1 MESVF
6 IDPAMLMLQD
16 EDIIEKNIDFF
27 RKIIALSNSRQ
38 ISLCLYKEIIEH
50 ISTRQ
55 IYPFPININDV
66 KNKELKEKLLLL
78 NNSFTTSIMNNY
90 QEVDIDN
97 CQGSQEFTTDRK
109 DYEERNEYYA
119 FFGMLLTSCY
129 ASYNISDKILV
140 GEKTKGILEGEQIII
155 YCNCESR
162 EYEKTYIW
170 ISPDDYLTEQQKAI
184 EHFRAIIKGNNKL
197 FVTSPEVKRANHHNH
212 VQNTEFNCY
221 EQLTAK
227 NKRVFNY
234 LRYLGLY
241 RIIFE
246 NFAPDTSYE
255 VGTIKIVKVD
265 QTADSDIITGWF
277 YGCVDFKT
285 LVEMYFPKDIGT
297 TLVAYAQGEISRIKM
312 EELKTELVLY

>member
-6 IDPAMLMLQD
+6 IDPEMLMLQD

-27 RKIIALSNSRQ
+27 RKVIALSNSRQ

-50 ISTRQ
+50 ISARQ

-97 CQGSQEFTTDRK
+97 CQGSQEFKTDRR
-109 DYEERNEYYA
+109 DYEEKSEYYA
-119 FFGMLLTSCY
+119 FFSMLLTSCY
-129 ASYNISDKILV
+129 ASYNISNKILV
-140 GEKTKGILEGEQIII
+140 GEKTEGIPEGEQTTI
-155 YCNCESR
+155 YCSCEHR
-162 EYEKTYIW
+162 GYEKTYIW
-170 ISPDDYLTEQQKAI
+170 TSPDDYLTEQQKAI

-197 FVTSPEVKRANHHNH
+197 FVASPEVKRADHHNH
-212 VQNTEFNCY
+212 VQNTEFNSY

-265 QTADSDIITGWF
+265 QTAD
-277 YGCVDFKT
+277 
-285 LVEMYFPKDIGT
+285 
-297 TLVAYAQGEISRIKM
+297 
-312 EELKTELVLY
+312 